1 MLQEDFAQPEQP
13 PPADAVN
20 FPPLLAPK
28 TENFFSTFLPEHEGQ
43 VTDGQDEP
51 TSFSNSWPQ
60 RLQRNS

>member
-1 MLQEDFAQPEQP
+1 VLQEDFAQPEQP

-28 TENFFSTFLPEHEGQ
+28 TENFFSTFLPEQVGQ
-43 VTDGQDEP
+43 VTDREEV
-51 TSFSNSWPQ
+51 TMSFSNSWPQ